1 MAGWGAGKIDNQNLF
16 SSVSFSKRIIR
27 LKTIRLDGVLR
38 LYNIIIQH
46 NARIREDHLAYY
58 TVMGKF
64 DIFF

>member
-27 LKTIRLDGVLR
+27 LKTIRLDGVLH
-38 LYNIIIQH
+38 LYNIIQH
-46 NARIREDHLAYY
+46 NARIREDYLAYY
-58 TVMGKF
+58 RVMGKF